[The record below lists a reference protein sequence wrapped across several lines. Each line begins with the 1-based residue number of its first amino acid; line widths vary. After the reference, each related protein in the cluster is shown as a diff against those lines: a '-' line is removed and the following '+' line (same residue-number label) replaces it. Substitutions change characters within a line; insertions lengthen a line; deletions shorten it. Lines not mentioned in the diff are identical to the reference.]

1 MFAVIQTGGKQ
12 YLVQEGQ
19 TLKVERISGEKG
31 QSISFDKVLLIANED
46 GTGVKLGKP
55 TVAGATVQAEVL
67 EQARAKKVLVIKYK
81 RKVRYSKKQG
91 HRQYFTKVKIVAIK

>member
-19 TLKVERISGEKG
+19 TLKIERISGEKG
-31 QSISFDKVLLIANED
+31 QGVSFDKVLLIANED

-55 TVAGATVQAEVL
+55 TVEGAKVQAEIL

-91 HRQYFTKVKIVAIK
+91 HRQYFTKVKIVSIQ

>member
-19 TLKVERISGEKG
+19 TLKIERISGEKG

-55 TVAGATVQAEVL
+55 TVAGATVQAEIL

-91 HRQYFTKVKIVAIK
+91 HRQYFTKVKIIAIK

>member
-19 TLKVERISGEKG
+19 TLRIESIPGEKG
-31 QSISFDKVLLIANED
+31 QSVSFDKILLLANED

-55 TVAGATVQAEVL
+55 TVDGAKVQAEIL

-81 RKVRYSKKQG
+81 RKTRYSKKRG
-91 HRQYFTKVKIVAIK
+91 HRQHFTQVKITSIK